1 MSYNGPV
8 RSKGFP
14 LNVIP
19 ISCLKKTIIACVCV
33 VVASLSFV
41 LALPST
47 AYALEEG
54 PLSGDS
60 SAPVLEGNTDASVS
74 IGASHPVNGWEYDV
88 VSDQWSY
95 YQNSTLVKGWLYVG
109 GFWYW
114 FDDEGIMAVGL
125 TECGTQTYY
134 LNMGNDASTPYGAMK
149 TGWAVCDDGWRFFS
163 VSGAMERCWLFDGS
177 NWYWLDS
184 ETGVMATGVTQCGS
198 RRYCFNASG
207 SMVVGWA
214 CDGGVWYYAAPSGE
228 LRSGWQYIWGA
239 WYWLDPSTKAMA
251 TGLVNDGSNLYAM
264 GASGAMQTGWTL
276 VDSAWYHAGPSGVL
290 DAGWYWDGS
299 SWYWLDPGTRV
310 MATGWL
316 SINGSN
322 YYLDGSRGGRMAT
335 GWVLDGDLWYWLFSS
350 GAQMRGGWLHSGGA
364 WYWIDSA
371 TGAMATGLVDDGS
384 NFYVMGASGAM
395 QTGWAQSDG
404 VWYHA
409 AGSGVLDTGWY
420 WDGAHWYWLDLETRA
435 MATGEFEAYGDHY
448 YSLADGAIQMSGW
461 APYGDGLALLKSNGA
476 VIFVAGKNAS
486 GAPVVQSGAQS
497 TVRGDSWEQALP
509 GFFSVDGKTFY
520 ANADGE
526 LQSGWVCLGD
536 SHYFFDSD
544 YVMQTGWCWDGS
556 SWYWLDSDGS
566 MTTGWRS
573 ISGSWYFFDD
583 SGIMATGWKQCGEAW
598 YFFNDSGSMRT
609 GWLSWGGA
617 WYYLDSSGAMRTGWL
632 HDGSAW
638 YWLDEATGRMASS
651 GWYDCDGAR
660 SWFNASGVWIDAS
673 GSVLGVSRQRLLE
686 QLISHENDSYYLGT
700 RYDTSLSPVSCIY
713 PNGEP
718 RSDGFTGMNCGGFV
732 SHVYAK
738 AGGDLSKIANS
749 QSNSPWPG
757 GPGRGSFCNAY
768 RWYGYAIDSGATVL
782 QFNSVS
788 ELLASGQARK
798 GDLVFFYPFNPY
810 STDCHIGFFWGDTPY
825 ENRFW
830 HSFGGMGNS
839 ISEFVSDGPSWV
851 ILMR

>member
-1 MSYNGPV
+1 M
-8 RSKGFP
+8 
-14 LNVIP
+14 
-19 ISCLKKTIIACVCV
+19 KKAAIARVCA
-33 VVASLSFV
+33 VVASLSFA
-41 LALPST
+41 LALPAA
-47 AYALEEG
+47 AYGLEEEA
-54 PLSGDS
+54 LIDDS
-60 SAPVLEGNTDASVS
+60 SVPILEGNADASVS
-74 IGASHPVNGWEYDV
+74 IGASHPANDWEYDA

-125 TECGTQTYY
+125 TECGTQTCY
-134 LNMGNDASTPYGAMK
+134 LNTGSDASIPYGAMK
-149 TGWAVCDDGWRFFS
+149 TGWVARDDGWRFFNA
-163 VSGAMERCWLFDGS
+163 SGAMERSWLHDGS
-177 NWYWLDS
+177 NWYWLDP
-184 ETGVMATGVTQCGS
+184 ETGVMATGVTRCGS
-198 RRYCFNASG
+198 SLYCFSASG
-207 SMVVGWA
+207 SMAVGWA

-228 LRSGWQYIWGA
+228 LQGGWRYVWGA

-251 TGLVNDGSNLYAM
+251 TGLVNDGSSLYAM
-264 GASGAMQTGWTL
+264 GASGAME
-276 VDSAWYHAGPSGVL
+276 
-290 DAGWYWDGS
+290 
-299 SWYWLDPGTRV
+299 
-310 MATGWL
+310 
-316 SINGSN
+316 
-322 YYLDGSRGGRMAT
+322 
-335 GWVLDGDLWYWLFSS
+335 
-350 GAQMRGGWLHSGGA
+350 
-364 WYWIDSA
+364 
-371 TGAMATGLVDDGS
+371 
-384 NFYVMGASGAM
+384 
-395 QTGWAQSDG
+395 TGWALVDG
-404 VWYHA
+404 AWYHA
-409 AGSGVLDTGWY
+409 AGSGVLDVGWY
-420 WDGAHWYWLDLETRA
+420 WDGSQWYWLDLETRA
-435 MATGEFEAYGDHY
+435 MATGEFEAYGDRY
-448 YSLADGAIQMSGW
+448 YALADGAIQMSGW
-461 APYGDGLALLKSNGA
+461 APCGEGLALLRSNGA

-497 TVRGDSWEQALP
+497 TVRGDSWEQTLP

-526 LQSGWVCLGD
+526 LQSGWVRIGD

-544 YVMQTGWCWDGS
+544 YAMQTGWYWDGS

-566 MTTGWRS
+566 MA
-573 ISGSWYFFDD
+573 GSWYFFDD
-583 SGIMATGWKQCGEAW
+583 SGAMATGWKQCGEAW
-598 YFFNDSGSMRT
+598 YFFRSSGSMET

-617 WYYLDSSGAMRTGWL
+617 WYYLDSSGAMQTGWL
-632 HDGSAW
+632 HYGSAW

-651 GWYDCDGAR
+651 GWYDCDGTR
-660 SWFNASGVWIDAS
+660 SWFNASGVWVDTS

-700 RYDTSLSPVSCIY
+700 RYDTSLSPVCCTY

-732 SHVYAK
+732 SHAYAK
-738 AGGDLSKIANS
+738 AGGDLSKIANN

-768 RWYGYAIDSGATVL
+768 RWYGYALDSGATVL

-788 ELLASGQARK
+788 ELLASGEARK

>member
-1 MSYNGPV
+1 MEGPYRFALQCV
-8 RSKGFP
+8 CKIERLFSV
-14 LNVIP
+14 NVIRS
-19 ISCLKKTIIACVCV
+19 SCLE
-33 VVASLSFV
+33 VATSARVWMGAIVLV
-41 LALPST
+41 LACELAPA
-47 AYALEEG
+47 AYASEG
-54 PLSGDS
+54 CSS
-60 SAPVLEGNTDASVS
+60 SASGEPAAEASADASALS
-74 IGASHPVNGWEYDV
+74 EAAHPKNGWEYDAA
-88 VSDQWSY
+88 SNQWFY
-95 YQNSTLVKGWLYVG
+95 YQNSAPAKGWLYTG

-114 FDDEGIMAVGL
+114 FDNEGVMAVGL
-125 TECGTQTYY
+125 TECAGGRY
-134 LNMGNDASTPYGAMK
+134 LLNAGDDASIPYGAMRL
-149 TGWAVCDDGWRFFS
+149 GWVACDDGWRFFNA
-163 VSGAMERCWLFDGS
+163 SGAMERCWLLDGS
-177 NWYWLDS
+177 NWYWLDP
-184 ETGVMATGVTQCGS
+184 ETGIMATSATQCGS
-198 RRYCFNASG
+198 GSYCFGASG
-207 SMVVGWA
+207 AMAFGWA
-214 CDGGVWYYAAPSGE
+214 YDRGTWYYADSSGE
-228 LRSGWQYIWGA
+228 LQSGWLHKWGA

-251 TGLVNDGSNLYAM
+251 TGLVNDGSSLYAM
-264 GASGAMQTGWTL
+264 GASGAMQTGWAL
-276 VDSAWYHAGPSGVL
+276 VDGAWYHAAESGVL
-290 DAGWYWDGS
+290 DAGWYWGGS
-299 SWYWLDPGTRV
+299 HWYWLDPG
-310 MATGWL
+310 
-316 SINGSN
+316 
-322 YYLDGSRGGRMAT
+322 
-335 GWVLDGDLWYWLFSS
+335 
-350 GAQMRGGWLHSGGA
+350 
-364 WYWIDSA
+364 
-371 TGAMATGLVDDGS
+371 
-384 NFYVMGASGAM
+384 
-395 QTGWAQSDG
+395 
-404 VWYHA
+404 
-409 AGSGVLDTGWY
+409 
-420 WDGAHWYWLDLETRA
+420 TRA

-448 YSLADGAIQMSGW
+448 YALTDGAIQVSGW
-461 APYGDGLALLKSNGA
+461 APCGEGLALLRSNGA

-497 TVRGDSWEQALP
+497 TVRGDSWEQTLP

-526 LQSGWVCLGD
+526 LQSGWVRIGD

-544 YVMQTGWCWDGS
+544 YAMQTGWYWDGS

-566 MTTGWRS
+566 MATGWRS

-583 SGIMATGWKQCGEAW
+583 SGAMATGWKQCGEAW
-598 YFFNDSGSMRT
+598 YFFRSLGSMET

-617 WYYLDSSGAMRTGWL
+617 WYYLDSSGAMQTGWL
-632 HDGSAW
+632 HYGSAW

-651 GWYDCDGAR
+651 GWYDCDGTC
-660 SWFNASGVWIDAS
+660 SWFNASGVWVDAS

-700 RYDTSLSPVSCIY
+700 RYDTSLSPVCCTY

-732 SHVYAK
+732 SHAYAK
-738 AGGDLSKIANS
+738 AGGDLSKIAND

-768 RWYGYAIDSGATVL
+768 RWYGYALDSGATVL

-788 ELLASGQARK
+788 ELLASGEARK

>member
-1 MSYNGPV
+1 M
-8 RSKGFP
+8 
-14 LNVIP
+14 
-19 ISCLKKTIIACVCV
+19 A
-33 VVASLSFV
+33 A
-41 LALPST
+41 
-47 AYALEEG
+47 
-54 PLSGDS
+54 D
-60 SAPVLEGNTDASVS
+60 APVSSESV
-74 IGASHPVNGWEYDV
+74 HPENGWEYDAA
-88 VSDQWSY
+88 SNQWLY
-95 YQNSTLVKGWLYVG
+95 YQNSAPAKGWLYTG

-114 FDDEGIMAVGL
+114 FDDEGVMAVGL
-125 TECGTQTYY
+125 TECGGGRY
-134 LNMGNDASTPYGAMK
+134 LLNAGDDASIPYGAMRL
-149 TGWAVCDDGWRFFS
+149 GWAACDDGWRFFNA
-163 VSGAMERCWLFDGS
+163 SGAMERCWLFDGS
-177 NWYWLDS
+177 NWYWLDP
-184 ETGVMATGVTQCGS
+184 ETGIMATGATLCGS
-198 RRYCFNASG
+198 SSYCFDASG
-207 SMVVGWA
+207 TMVFGWA
-214 CDGGVWYYAAPSGE
+214 YDRGTWYYADSSGE
-228 LRSGWQYIWGA
+228 LQSGWLYKWGA

-251 TGLVNDGSNLYAM
+251 AGLVNDGSNFYAM
-264 GASGAMQTGWTL
+264 GASGAMQTGWAL
-276 VDSAWYHAGPSGVL
+276 VDGAWYHAAGSGVL

-299 SWYWLDPGTRV
+299 
-310 MATGWL
+310 
-316 SINGSN
+316 
-322 YYLDGSRGGRMAT
+322 
-335 GWVLDGDLWYWLFSS
+335 
-350 GAQMRGGWLHSGGA
+350 
-364 WYWIDSA
+364 
-371 TGAMATGLVDDGS
+371 
-384 NFYVMGASGAM
+384 
-395 QTGWAQSDG
+395 
-404 VWYHA
+404 
-409 AGSGVLDTGWY
+409 
-420 WDGAHWYWLDLETRA
+420 HWYWLDLETRA

-448 YSLADGAIQMSGW
+448 YAQADGAIQMSGW
-461 APYGDGLALLKSNGA
+461 APCGEGLALLQSNGA

-486 GAPVVQSGAQS
+486 GVPVVQGGAQS

-526 LQSGWVCLGD
+526 LQSGWVCMGD
-536 SHYFFDSD
+536 SLHFFDSD
-544 YVMQTGWCWDGS
+544 YVMQTGWYWDGS

-566 MTTGWRS
+566 K
-573 ISGSWYFFDD
+573 
-583 SGIMATGWKQCGEAW
+583 A
-598 YFFNDSGSMRT
+598 
-609 GWLSWGGA
+609 
-617 WYYLDSSGAMRTGWL
+617 TGWL

-651 GWYDCDGAR
+651 GWYDCDGTR
-660 SWFNASGVWIDAS
+660 SWFNASGVWVDTS

-700 RYDTSLSPVSCIY
+700 RYDTSLSPVSCTY

-788 ELLASGQARK
+788 ELLASGKARK